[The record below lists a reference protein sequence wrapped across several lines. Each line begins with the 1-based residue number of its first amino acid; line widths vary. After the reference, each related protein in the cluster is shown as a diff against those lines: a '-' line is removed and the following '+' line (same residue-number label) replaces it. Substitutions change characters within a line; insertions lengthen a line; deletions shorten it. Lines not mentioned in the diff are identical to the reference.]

1 MQKHCA
7 QKTCV
12 TKMAKVEANR
22 RILKKV
28 MAFKTLLEEG
38 EVKYH
43 ILWSFDP
50 KHNNEKIIEKIQ
62 WRRRGIKK
70 KKKRLQL
77 AKKDALIITVRDFD
91 RFYK

>member
-43 ILWSFDP
+43 IL
-50 KHNNEKIIEKIQ
+50 
-62 WRRRGIKK
+62 
-70 KKKRLQL
+70 
-77 AKKDALIITVRDFD
+77 
-91 RFYK
+91 

>member
-22 RILKKV
+22 RIVKKV

-38 EVKYH
+38 EAKYH
-43 ILWSFDP
+43 ILLIFRSQAQQWE
-50 KHNNEKIIEKIQ
+50 NNWEDTMAPE
-62 WRRRGIKK
+62 GN
-70 KKKRLQL
+70 KKKRSQL
-77 AKKDALIITVRDFD
+77 AKKDALIITVRDFG